1 VPSSIQTHLSLLF
14 SQTQRVSRVDAHW
27 EAVLTLWTATLL
39 RQGLVLY
46 PHILRPSGSPA
57 YCGWSLVVAPQKQEE
72 REKEEEGSSVF
83 LDHFLETVFLV
94 FSHFLLPKFMFP
106 GIL

>member
-1 VPSSIQTHLSLLF
+1 
-14 SQTQRVSRVDAHW
+14 
-27 EAVLTLWTATLL
+27 
-39 RQGLVLY
+39 
-46 PHILRPSGSPA
+46 
-57 YCGWSLVVAPQKQEE
+57 VVAPQKQEE